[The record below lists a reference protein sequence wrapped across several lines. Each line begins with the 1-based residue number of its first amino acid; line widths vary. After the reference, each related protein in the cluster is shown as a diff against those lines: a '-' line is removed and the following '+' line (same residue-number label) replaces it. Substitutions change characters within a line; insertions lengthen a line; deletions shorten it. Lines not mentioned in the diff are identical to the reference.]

1 MYWILY
7 IAMIYH
13 SSMLFVYALE
23 KVAQYRNSLLFSL
36 IINLILYYYYYY
48 VTYNADNSIYRI
60 KKYFAN
66 AEYALFFVFSRC
78 VLFTQSLL
86 PFLLPGLFTRETL
99 FTSWLAISP
108 WYHNS
113 IGNGNITHC
122 ALNLFERN
130 EHSCTSDYYLIHY
143 LIATFNEIISF
154 LSTKL
159 YISSK
164 ISKICIR
171 YHYIRET

>member
-66 AEYALFFVFSRC
+66 AEYALFFVFNRC

-99 FTSWLAISP
+99 FTS
-108 WYHNS
+108 
-113 IGNGNITHC
+113 
-122 ALNLFERN
+122 
-130 EHSCTSDYYLIHY
+130 
-143 LIATFNEIISF
+143 
-154 LSTKL
+154 
-159 YISSK
+159 
-164 ISKICIR
+164 
-171 YHYIRET
+171 